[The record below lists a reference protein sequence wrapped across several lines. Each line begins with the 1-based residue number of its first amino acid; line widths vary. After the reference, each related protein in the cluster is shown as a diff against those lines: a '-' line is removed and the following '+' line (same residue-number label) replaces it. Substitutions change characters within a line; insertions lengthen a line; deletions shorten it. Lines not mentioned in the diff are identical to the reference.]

1 MQEDDQ
7 MRVTIV
13 ADDDT
18 VLVDGKPQAV
28 DCKQLVT
35 EGKHAVQWYG
45 AFGEVEFRS
54 ELNAEKREVTRKAN
68 EKITDIAPYQ
78 SYIDAWN
85 VENAKQGAAKKQA
98 DAKALKG

>member
-1 MQEDDQ
+1 

-13 ADDDT
+13 ADDDM
-18 VLVDGKPQAV
+18 VLVDGKPQTV
-28 DCKQLVT
+28 DCKPLVA

-54 ELNAEKREVTRKAN
+54 EIDAGKREVTRKAN

-78 SYIDAWN
+78 SYVDAWN
-85 VENAKQGAAKKQA
+85 VENAKQEAAKKQA
-98 DAKALKG
+98 AAKVKG